1 MPNPKY
7 IPQIGFEY
15 LRLPRFVLDYPAP
28 NTVTGQITEVT
39 AVLRHDGQPAE
50 LRSPP
55 AQILSMNLV
64 PADFAGAVPL
74 VNPDTDVHGADA
86 FPLGTRQAWAGAI
99 LAGLMPTSLTMV
111 GVLSEAR
118 KVQYARDTAEA
129 APPEEPAP

>member
-15 LRLPRFVLDYPAP
+15 LRLPRFVLNYPAP
-28 NTVTGQITEVT
+28 NTVT
-39 AVLRHDGQPAE
+39 
-50 LRSPP
+50 
-55 AQILSMNLV
+55 

-99 LAGLMPTSLTMV
+99 LAGQMPTSLTMV

-118 KVQYARDTAEA
+118 KVQYARDAAEA
-129 APPEEPAP
+129 TPPEDPAP